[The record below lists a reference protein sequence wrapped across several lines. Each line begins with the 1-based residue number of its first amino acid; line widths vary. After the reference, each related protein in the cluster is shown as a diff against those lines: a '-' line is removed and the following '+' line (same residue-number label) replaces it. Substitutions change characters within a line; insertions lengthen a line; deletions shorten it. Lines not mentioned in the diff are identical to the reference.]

1 MILLIIP
8 GIIPGVVSVA
18 DGQLGDS
25 GNSGSL
31 ILEEISTDPK
41 YPKPNSV
48 VAINAIVKNTGNA
61 ASNPTSITYTID
73 GIVLDP
79 YFVYSIDPGAEVTIT
94 LPLGFLI
101 KKEL

>member
-61 ASNPTSITYTID
+61 ASNPTSITYTRTYA
-73 GIVLDP
+73 LERAKTS
-79 YFVYSIDPGAEVTIT
+79 Y
-94 LPLGFLI
+94 PL
-101 KKEL
+101 KYKYK